1 MANWGV
7 LIIILAHPL
16 LILVHFRKIVNLRL
30 GTMFW
35 SLKLCCTTHFKVE
48 VTLRSHVMLHV
59 TCYTVVIKHT
69 SYMYEHQLHT

>member
-35 SLKLCCTTHFKVE
+35 SLKLWYVQFISKWKLDCGH
-48 VTLRSHVMLHV
+48 MLH
-59 TCYTVVIKHT
+59 
-69 SYMYEHQLHT
+69 SGD